1 MRRPILNTEARQGQN
16 VQEQEDVGEDDV
28 EELQRMMVRLQA
40 ARGMCAVR
48 SFGSVYIDQRLCSD
62 MGADLPLTE
71 RRKLAAQAVKDVM
84 RTA

>member
-48 SFGSVYIDQRLCSD
+48 SFDSVYIDQRLCSD